1 MSKYVIGLTGG
12 IACGKSNISRSL
24 KAAGVPVIDADEISR
39 GLTAPGGPAL
49 PAIRER
55 FGDAVFDGEEL
66 NRRALSDIVFSD
78 PAARDAL
85 NAIIHPMVLKEIH
98 RQMDETTGPVVMDV
112 PLLYEVG
119 MDAWCDEI
127 WCAYAPQK
135 EQVRRVRK
143 RGQIT
148 YAEALRRIHSQMPV
162 MEKRKRADRV
172 IRTTGTKEESGRA
185 ALSLWQEALKRASET
200 GGQNPHE

>member
-12 IACGKSNISRSL
+12 IACGKSNLSRTL
-24 KAAGVPVIDADEISR
+24 KEHGVPVIDADEISR
-39 GLTAPGGPAL
+39 SLTAKGGPAL

-55 FGDAVFDGEEL
+55 FGDKVFDGDEL

-78 PAARDAL
+78 PAQREAL
-85 NAIIHPMVLKEIH
+85 NGILHPMVLSEIH
-98 RQMDETTGPVVMDV
+98 RQMDAIDGPVVMDV

-119 MDAWCDEI
+119 MDSWCQEI

-172 IRTTGTKEESGRA
+172 IRTTGTKEESGRM
-185 ALSLWQEALKRASET
+185 ALALWQDAVKRYENAAKGE
-200 GGQNPHE
+200 GGL

>member
-39 GLTAPGGPAL
+39 NLTASGGPAL
-49 PAIRER
+49 PAIREKW
-55 FGDAVFDGEEL
+55 GEKVFDGEEL

-78 PAARDAL
+78 PAAREQL
-85 NAIIHPMVLKEIH
+85 NAIIHPLVLSEIH
-98 RQMDETTGPVVMDV
+98 RRMDETEGPVVMDV

-119 MDAWCDEI
+119 MDSWCDEI

-162 MEKRKRADRV
+162 MEKRRRADHM

-185 ALSLWQEALKRASET
+185 ALSLWQDAVKRASET
-200 GGQNPHE
+200 GGNKRHE

>member
-39 GLTAPGGPAL
+39 NLTVSNGPAL
-49 PAIRER
+49 PAIRET
-55 FGDAVFDGEEL
+55 FGDGVFDGDEL
-66 NRRALSDIVFSD
+66 NRRALSDIVFAD
-78 PAARDAL
+78 PAAREKL
-85 NAIIHPMVLKEIH
+85 NAIIHPMVLSEIH
-98 RQMDETTGPVVMDV
+98 RQMDETDGPVVMDV

-119 MDAWCDEI
+119 MNTWCDEI

-148 YAEALRRIHSQMPV
+148 WAEALRRIHSQMPV
-162 MEKRKRADRV
+162 MEKRRRADHV

-185 ALSLWQEALKRASET
+185 ARSRGQDAVKRASKT
-200 GGQNPHE
+200 GGQKRHV

>member
-39 GLTAPGGPAL
+39 NLTVSGGPAL
-49 PAIRER
+49 PAIREIW
-55 FGDAVFDGEEL
+55 GDAVFDGQEL
-66 NRRALSDIVFSD
+66 NRRALSDIVFAD
-78 PAARDAL
+78 PTEREKL
-85 NAIIHPMVLKEIH
+85 NAIIHPLVLSEIH
-98 RQMDETTGPVVMDV
+98 RQMDETDGPVVMDV

-119 MDAWCDEI
+119 MDSWCDEI
-127 WCAYAPQK
+127 WCAYVPQK
-135 EQVRRVRK
+135 EQVHRVRK

-148 YAEALRRIHSQMPV
+148 WAEALRRIHSQMPV
-162 MEKRKRADRV
+162 MEKRKRADHV

-185 ALSLWQEALKRASET
+185 ALSLWQDAVKRAAQT
-200 GGQNPHE
+200 GGQKQHV

>member
-24 KAAGVPVIDADEISR
+24 KEAGVPVIDADEISR
-39 GLTAPGGPAL
+39 SLTASGGPAL
-49 PAIRER
+49 PAIREKW
-55 FGDAVFDGEEL
+55 GEKVFDGEEL

-78 PAARDAL
+78 PAAREAL
-85 NAIIHPMVLKEIH
+85 NAIIHPLVLSEIH
-98 RQMDETTGPVVMDV
+98 RKMDETEGPVVMDV

-119 MDAWCDEI
+119 MDSWCDEI

-162 MEKRKRADRV
+162 MEKRRRADHM

-185 ALSLWQEALKRASET
+185 ALSLWQDAVKRASET
-200 GGQNPHE
+200 GGNKRHE

>member
-12 IACGKSNISRSL
+12 IACGKSNLSRYL
-24 KAAGVPVIDADEISR
+24 KASGVPVIDADEISR
-39 GLTAPGGPAL
+39 SVTAKGGPAL
-49 PAIRER
+49 PAIRAIW
-55 FGDAVFDGEEL
+55 GDGVFDGEEL

-78 PAARDAL
+78 PAARDQL
-85 NAIIHPMVLKEIH
+85 NAIIHPMVLSEIR
-98 RQMDETTGPVVMDV
+98 RQLDAAEGPVVMDV

-119 MDAWCDEI
+119 MDTWCQEI

-172 IRTTGTKEESGRA
+172 IRTTGTKEESGRM
-185 ALSLWQEALKRASET
+185 ALALWQDAVKRYENAAKGE
-200 GGQNPHE
+200 GGL

>member
-24 KAAGVPVIDADEISR
+24 KEAGVPVIDADEISR
-39 GLTAPGGPAL
+39 SLTASGGPAL
-49 PAIRER
+49 PAIREKW
-55 FGDAVFDGEEL
+55 GEKVFDGEEL

-78 PAARDAL
+78 PAAREAL
-85 NAIIHPMVLKEIH
+85 NAIIHPLVLSEIH
-98 RQMDETTGPVVMDV
+98 RKMDETEGPVVMDV

-119 MDAWCDEI
+119 MDSWCDEI

-143 RGQIT
+143 RGRIT

-162 MEKRKRADRV
+162 MEKRRRADHM

-185 ALSLWQEALKRASET
+185 ALSLWQDAVKRASET
-200 GGQNPHE
+200 GGNKRHE

>member
-39 GLTAPGGPAL
+39 NLTASGGPAL
-49 PAIRER
+49 PAIREIW
-55 FGDAVFDGEEL
+55 GEKVFDGEEL

-78 PAARDAL
+78 PGARDQL
-85 NAIIHPMVLKEIH
+85 NAIIHPMVLSEIH
-98 RQMDETTGPVVMDV
+98 RQMDETDGPVVMDV

-119 MDAWCDEI
+119 MDSWCDEI

-162 MEKRKRADRV
+162 MEKRRRADHM
-172 IRTTGTKEESGRA
+172 IRTTGTKEESGLA
-185 ALSLWQEALKRASET
+185 ALSLWQEAVKRAAET
-200 GGQNPHE
+200 GGKDRHV